1 MSLPHA
7 LLTSLMERSCS
18 GIDLARR
25 FGKSIDYFW
34 HASHQQIYRELG
46 RMEQAGWIESCPAPD
61 AGRTRKR
68 DYRVLAT
75 GRSELL
81 RWIAEPAPLADVRD
95 AFLIKARAAAI
106 LDDCDLTVELQ
117 DQLVIHRARL
127 AHYREIEARDF
138 AAAKGRT
145 RDSRIRHMILKKG
158 ILYEE
163 GSIRWAEEMLAV
175 LKETA
180 DDDVTIK

>member
-25 FGKSIDYFW
+25 FGKSIGYFW

-46 RMEQAGWIESCPAPD
+46 RMEQAGWIGSHPSVD

-68 DYRVLAT
+68 DYQVLEA
-75 GRSELL
+75 GRRELL
-81 RWIAEPAPLADVRD
+81 RWVGEPAPLADVRD

-106 LDDCDLTVELQ
+106 LDDCDLSAQLH
-117 DQLVIHRARL
+117 DQLATHRTRL
-127 AHYREIEARDF
+127 AHYRAVEARDF
-138 AAAKGRT
+138 PPGKGQT

-175 LKETA
+175 LEETA
-180 DDDVTIK
+180 DDTVRP